1 MKTNKCVISLDNFW
15 NIEKQACNELTYT
28 WYVKDSY
35 GEYGC
40 DRSGQSYCYGTGWC
54 PLRYKY
60 SWCTPRMRLDNSGWR
75 HY

>member
-40 DRSGQSYCYGTGWC
+40 NRSGQSYCYGTGV
-54 PLRYKY
+54 P
-60 SWCTPRMRLDNSGWR
+60 SAI
-75 HY
+75 